1 MILSLNNKD
10 NITLC
15 GMMGSGKSAVGKILA
30 KKINFNFIDTDKL
43 IEEKTGKSISEIFD
57 EDGENKFRKLEQTII
72 CDILQNKKIIV
83 SLGGGAIINSETR
96 KIINKNSFSIY
107 LNVKIDILKKRL
119 KKSRNRPLIFG
130 KDLHQTLTELLK
142 KREKFYK
149 KTDLIITNEK
159 NINETVNNIIKNI
172 IL

>member
-1 MILSLNNKD
+1 MILSLNNKN

-15 GMMGSGKSAVGKILA
+15 GMMGSGKSSVGKMLA

-43 IEEKTGKSISEIFD
+43 IEKKVGKSISEIFD
-57 EDGENKFRKLEQTII
+57 EYGENKFRKIEQTII
-72 CDILQNKKIIV
+72 CDILKNKKIVV
-83 SLGGGAIINSETR
+83 SLGGGAIINSKTSE
-96 KIINKNSFSIY
+96 IINKNSFSIY

-119 KKSRNRPLIFG
+119 RNSRNRPLIFG
-130 KDLHQTLTELLK
+130 KDLDQTLTELLK